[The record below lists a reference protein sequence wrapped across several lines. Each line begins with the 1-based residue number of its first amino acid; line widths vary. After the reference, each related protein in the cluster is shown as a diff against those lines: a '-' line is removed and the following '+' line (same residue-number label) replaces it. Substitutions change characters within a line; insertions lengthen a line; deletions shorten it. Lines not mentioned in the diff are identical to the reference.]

1 MPLTDYGFIRPT
13 FEDLLETKIER
24 AKEMFGEDIDTSELS
39 VLGKYIRLEAYDL
52 AELYETAEGVYFSR
66 FPHTATGVSLD
77 RLGPFAGI
85 TRNAPT
91 ASSYEVRFT
100 GTKGTVIDEGFLV
113 SSGDVQFH
121 TNDNYVIGEDGT
133 VTATVESDG
142 IGTDYNVVYSA
153 INNIVNPTMGVD
165 LVEGIRQL
173 TSATDTESDQEFRD
187 RFDIAIGGIG
197 DQTDTSIKGAIM
209 RVSGINNVTIIE
221 NDEMQEKNGIPP
233 KSFKCIVSLS
243 SGDDSATRQSV
254 GEAIFSKKP
263 LGIKSVGSIAV
274 DVKDED
280 GISHTVYF
288 DTATQVDLYLTCD
301 VIKSAEFEEYGV
313 ENIKTSLSSAV
324 DELDNGETVYWSNLF
339 GYIYATAGVENVKNL
354 KLSTDGESWISD
366 DIELDAYT
374 VARLPVENIT
384 INLNGG

>member
-1 MPLTDYGFIRPT
+1 MPLTDSGFIRPT

-24 AKEMFGEDIDTSELS
+24 AKEMFGEDINTSEKS
-39 VLGKYIRLEAYDL
+39 ALGKYIRLDAYDL
-52 AELYETAEGVYFSR
+52 AELYETAEGVYYSR
-66 FPHTATGVSLD
+66 FPHTATGVSLE

-113 SSGDVQFH
+113 SSGDVKFH

-133 VTATVESDG
+133 VTAAVESDG
-142 IGTDYNVVYSA
+142 IGTEYNVAYST
-153 INNIVNPTMGVD
+153 INTIVNPIMGIDAVM
-165 LVEGIRQL
+165 GIRQL
-173 TSATDTESDQEFRD
+173 NSATASESDQEFRD

-197 DQTDTSIKGAIM
+197 SQTDSSIKGAIM
-209 RVSGINNVTIIE
+209 RISGVNNVTVIE
-221 NDEMQEKNGIPP
+221 NDEMQEENGIPP
-233 KSFKCIVSLS
+233 KSFKCIVSLV
-243 SGDDSATRQSV
+243 SGEDSAVRLSV

-263 LGIKSVGSIAV
+263 PGIKTVGAISVE
-274 DVKDED
+274 VKDED
-280 GISHTVYF
+280 GIGHTVHF
-288 DTATQVDLYLTCD
+288 DIATQIDLYLVCD
-301 VIKSAEFEEYGV
+301 VVKNAEFEEYGV
-313 ENIKTSLSSAV
+313 ENIKSSLSSAV
-324 DELDNGETVYWSNLF
+324 DSLDNGETVYWSNLF
-339 GYIYATAGVENVKNL
+339 GYIYSTVGVENVKNL

-374 VARLPVENIT
+374 VAKLPIENIT